1 MVLVALLFAGGFV
14 SGKVTVTEA
23 EPEVVAFAR
32 FALAGT
38 VMLGLV
44 ACTTPRELRL
54 KREDLPLL
62 FGIGLTVVA
71 GYNLLT
77 LWGLT
82 MAPASDA
89 GMIVPAVAPF
99 TTMLLAAA
107 LFKEPLTHR
116 KLIGAVA
123 CVLGQ
128 VLIFYDVLQSSPALP
143 QRPLGALLLL
153 LAALCW
159 GLYGVLGRAAAAR
172 MSPLAANAWGTAF
185 GVAIL
190 LPFTWTKVPA
200 LDPAALSPQ
209 FWAHFVYLSLGATV
223 LGFWWYYS
231 AVQQIGAGRA
241 SLVLNLVP
249 VFVVAIAGV
258 VLGEQPG
265 MVQVAGMFV
274 VVSGLI
280 HANTQPISRRAAAGS
295 LPISGHERR

>member
-14 SGKVTVTEA
+14 SSKVTVSEV
-23 EPEVVAFAR
+23 EPAVVAFAR

-38 VMLGLV
+38 VMMGLV
-44 ACTTPRELRL
+44 AYRTPRELRL

-62 FGIGLTVVA
+62 FAIGLAVVA
-71 GYNLLT
+71 AYNLLI

-107 LFKEPLTHR
+107 LYNEPLTRR
-116 KLIGAVA
+116 KLFGAVA

-128 VLIFYDVLQSSPALP
+128 VLIFYGVLQSSPAMP
-143 QRPLGALLLL
+143 QRPLGALLLF

-172 MSPLAANAWGTAF
+172 MSPLAANAWGTVF

-190 LPFTWTKVPA
+190 VPFTLTKLPS
-200 LDPAALSPQ
+200 LDPAALSLQ
-209 FWAHFVYLSLGATV
+209 FWAHFIYLSLGATV

-258 VLGEQPG
+258 VLGEQPE
-265 MVQVAGMFV
+265 MVQLAGMFV
-274 VVSGLI
+274 VVTGLI
-280 HANTQPISRRAAAGS
+280 IANTQQRSRQVAVHA
-295 LPISGHERR
+295 LPVARHERR